1 MKIGLISF
9 HSFYK
14 PGGVK
19 RHVLGLHKEF
29 KKRGIYSKI
38 IVPRRESSE
47 NYGKDVILL
56 GTSFPV
62 TVDGTQADF
71 DINFNPLA
79 IDQVLSKE
87 KFDILHFHNFIPPSA
102 LQILISHFAS
112 NTLNIL
118 TIHANVEQN
127 KFLRKSGFWH
137 LCKKIIQWK
146 IDGIIGVAP
155 LTLRDSEDFK
165 GPKIVIPNGID
176 LEEFNPKV
184 PKLKKFLDSKI
195 NILFVGRIE
204 ERKGLI
210 YLLKAFKILAKK
222 FSNTELQS
230 MEATRRDKSLLNP
243 SLRLGQVKKR
253 TKSSSPLRL
262 IIVGEGKLKK
272 DCQNYVKEN
281 NLKEVY
287 FEGAKMGQE
296 LVSYYNSCDIFCSPA
311 IFGESFGLI
320 LLEAMACQKPV
331 VAFANQGYKQFL
343 KGLRPAHHPPAF
355 GGPLKGERFLA
366 KPKDFKELAQKLE
379 ILIKNPKLREE
390 MGEWGI
396 TQAKKYSW
404 PKIADQIL
412 GFYKICQ
419 KQKEKRRPKPLF
431 LKAILNKVDA
441 VLQKDILDWLR

>member
-1 MKIGLISF
+1 MKVALISF

-19 RHVLGLHKEF
+19 RHVLGLHQEF

-118 TIHANVEQN
+118 TIHANVEKN
-127 KFLRKSGFWH
+127 KFLRKSGFLH

-222 FSNTELQS
+222 FSPP
-230 MEATRRDKSLLNP
+230 LNF
-243 SLRLGQVKKR
+243 SGG
-253 TKSSSPLRL
+253 LRL
-262 IIVGEGKLKK
+262 IIVGEGELKK
-272 DCQNYVKEN
+272 DCENYVKEN

-296 LVSYYNSCDIFCSPA
+296 LVSYYNSCDIFCAPA
-311 IFGESFGLI
+311 IFGESFGLV
-320 LLEAMACQKPV
+320 LLEAMACKKPV
-331 VAFANQGYKQFL
+331 IAFANQGYQDFL
-343 KGLRPAHHPPAF
+343 NGKKG
-355 GGPLKGERFLA
+355 GILA
-366 KPKDFKELAQKLE
+366 KNRDFRDLAKKIE

-390 MGEWGI
+390 MGEWGEI
-396 TQAKKYSW
+396 EAKNYAW
-404 PKIADQIL
+404 PKIAARIL
-412 GFYKICQ
+412 DFYKICQ
-419 KQKEKRRPKPLF
+419 KQKEKRKE
-431 LKAILNKVDA
+431 KSSSIYQQIIKKVDKI
-441 VLQKDILDWLR
+441 LSKDIF